1 MAMTSN
7 THTDHHRETQNLPAK
22 PWALTLDR
30 SALDHATR
38 LIHRVCCLAGEPDF
52 INEIR
57 TDNRAVRTAINQRDT
72 AALFDWFMAMLSYQG
87 ISDQVAY
94 DYMEQHGR
102 VRWCEIERDLA
113 NKPSCPKLQS
123 YWQ

>member
-1 MAMTSN
+1 MMSK
-7 THTDHHRETQNLPAK
+7 THAHHHETHAPPTRVQDRV
-22 PWALTLDR
+22 LDR

-38 LIHRVCCLAGEPDF
+38 LIHRVCCLAGEPDL
-52 INEIR
+52 ISEIR
-57 TDNRAVRTAINQRDT
+57 TDNAAIRSAIKERDT
-72 AALFDWFMAMLSYQG
+72 PALFDWLMAMMSYQG

-102 VRWCEIERDLA
+102 VTWHDIERALA